1 MHHSSQAK
9 IDAALAKRPPG
20 LDQMALPDLRDT
32 VGKALGDQLTDL
44 EEKFAG
50 PSPRSKGQRVTQLDP
65 ENQHLVV
72 KVHENPN
79 KACKATGTTI
89 GQLLKNANRGNIT
102 LYSKTLTKKVCFR
115 YATEEEAASIAPSV
129 DSKSAA
135 KAAFEAVVNRPSNKR
150 HSKDA
155 VPVTQLDPKNQG
167 AYVCTFGSI
176 TVASEKTK
184 ISNSLLQ
191 SKIKDAHEKG
201 EPHAVLYAYRPDAEN
216 ALNVI
221 DAVECWFRYATE
233 EEAATLPPELQQRRR
248 GLGRRRSRRPAR
260 AAASKDRTATEEEGV
275 DSPAATSKP
284 RPASF
289 TGAIKRSSM
298 KIDGEDEWLPE
309 SEPDDESEFEG
320 ESDEASVCGRT

>member
-176 TVASEKTK
+176 TIRS
-184 ISNSLLQ
+184 SNQKSRMPMR
-191 SKIKDAHEKG
+191 KG
-201 EPHAVLYAYRPDAEN
+201 
-216 ALNVI
+216 
-221 DAVECWFRYATE
+221 
-233 EEAATLPPELQQRRR
+233 
-248 GLGRRRSRRPAR
+248 SRTPNCT
-260 AAASKDRTATEEEGV
+260 RTAPTARTR
-275 DSPAATSKP
+275 STSLTRWSAGSGT
-284 RPASF
+284 RP
-289 TGAIKRSSM
+289 KRKLRRFRLSCNS
-298 KIDGEDEWLPE
+298 
-309 SEPDDESEFEG
+309 DDE
-320 ESDEASVCGRT
+320 D